1 MLYTLIIISLVGLF
15 LISWWMSHRQRIAR
29 SRRLTVAEYHGD
41 RRSTK
46 RANRDPEEQ
55 YIEGVG
61 YVIGDVSCK
70 YNAKSPYVRCAINP
84 TGLCQD
90 CRHFESHEE

>member
-1 MLYTLIIISLVGLF
+1 MLYTLIIISLVSLF
-15 LISWWMSHRQRIAR
+15 IMSLWLSYRQRSYTR
-29 SRRLTVAEYHGD
+29 SRRITASGHYGD
-41 RRSTK
+41 RRFNK

-55 YIEGVG
+55 YIEGIG

-90 CRHFESHEE
+90 CRHFESSE